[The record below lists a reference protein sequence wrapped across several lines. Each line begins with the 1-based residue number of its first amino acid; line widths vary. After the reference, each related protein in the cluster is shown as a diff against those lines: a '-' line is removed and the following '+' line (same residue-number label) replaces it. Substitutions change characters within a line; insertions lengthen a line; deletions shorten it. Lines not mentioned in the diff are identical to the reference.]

1 MMAERVLEPKG
12 SLAMNEE
19 HTVLLYDLL
28 ILEEMAANMD
38 AYLVSDARDWIIPR
52 SNMPKLTI
60 GGYLMR
66 QHRLLVLEN
75 ALGAEDAAR
84 LRAAIK
90 IFDAALL
97 EKVVRFENRAHQ
109 ELHSRIGEWVSY
121 LRDLGSRSS
130 SEVNYYAG
138 IVDTRVVIAS
148 LIDKLQE
155 QPYKLEKG
163 VLEELD
169 DLDKNLRV
177 RLADYGFV
185 WDTVWMPAYP
195 QKIYWWLYG
204 CPRHAQTTVPKQ

>member
-1 MMAERVLEPKG
+1 
-12 SLAMNEE
+12 
-19 HTVLLYDLL
+19 
-28 ILEEMAANMD
+28 
-38 AYLVSDARDWIIPR
+38 
-52 SNMPKLTI
+52 MPKLTV

-66 QHRLLVLEN
+66 QRRLLALES
-75 ALGAEDAAR
+75 ALRVEDAAR

-97 EKVVRFENRAHQ
+97 EKVVRFEYRAHQ
-109 ELHSRIGEWVSY
+109 ELHNRIGEWVSY

-138 IVDTRVVIAS
+138 IVDTRVVITS
-148 LIDKLQE
+148 LINKLQE

-177 RLADYGFV
+177 RLVDYGFV

-195 QKIYWWLYG
+195 QEIYWWLYG
-204 CPRHAQTTVPKQ
+204 CPRRT